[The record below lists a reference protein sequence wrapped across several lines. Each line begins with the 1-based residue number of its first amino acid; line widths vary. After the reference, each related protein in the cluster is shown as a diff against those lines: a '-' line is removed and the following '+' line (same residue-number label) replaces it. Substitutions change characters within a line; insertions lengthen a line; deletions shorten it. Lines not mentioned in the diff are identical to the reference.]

1 MYRTYATASGADAHH
16 DALLTN
22 ISLMAFDTGVDG
34 LIGDQLL
41 PAVPVAKQSDRYAI
55 IDKADFLRNVDALRA
70 PRTQARRVEFS
81 VSSDSYFADNYA
93 LATDIALE
101 DLANADNAFN
111 LRANATRLVTGDLIR
126 AQEIRI
132 ANLVTSISNIGSGVV
147 LSGGAMWSDFVNSDP
162 IADVTTA
169 HAFVQQRT
177 GLIANTMCVDHD
189 TMMIVRRHPD
199 LLDMYKYTQGG
210 MLNPEQ
216 LATVFGVNRIL
227 VGRSVREN
235 SLEGG
240 TTSMTNI
247 WGHNVLLAYVQPGA
261 GGMETRTFGLRFQ
274 WRPEGFPAPLVASSR
289 RDAGPGTKNVE
300 IIQSEHFQTEKI
312 VARELAYCIQNTVA

>member
-55 IDKADFLRNVDALRA
+55 IDKADFLRNIDALRA

-81 VSSDSYFADNYA
+81 VSSDAYFADNYA

-101 DLANADNAFN
+101 DLANA
-111 LRANATRLVTGDLIR
+111 
-126 AQEIRI
+126 QEIRI
-132 ANLVTSISNIGSGVV
+132 ANLVTSISNVGSGVQ
-147 LSGGAMWSDFVNSDP
+147 LSGATQWSDFVNSDP

-169 HAFVQQRT
+169 HAFIQQRT
-177 GLIANTMCVDHD
+177 GLIANTMVMDHD

-210 MLNPEQ
+210 MLNPDQ

-240 TTSMTNI
+240 VTSMTNI
-247 WGHNVLLAYVQPGA
+247 WGHNVLLAYTQPSV
-261 GGMETRTFGLRFQ
+261 GMETRTFGLRFQ
-274 WRPEGFPAPLVASSR
+274 WRPEGFPSPLVASSR

-300 IIQSEHFQTEKI
+300 IIQSEHFQAEKI
-312 VARELAYCIQNTVA
+312 VARELAYCIQNTVP